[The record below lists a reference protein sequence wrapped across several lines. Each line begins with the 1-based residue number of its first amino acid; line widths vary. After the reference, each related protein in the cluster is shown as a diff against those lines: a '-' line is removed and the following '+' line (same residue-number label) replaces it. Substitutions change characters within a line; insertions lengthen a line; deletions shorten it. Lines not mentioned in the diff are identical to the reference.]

1 MEMSM
6 VLGSVQSG
14 VDNDDD
20 IVIDSGGR
28 QINHTNNWLEFS
40 QGKTQ
45 LYYQNQLQPE
55 SRQAEQTIV
64 NRNRPPSGIDK
75 QIMSLNTA

>member
-14 VDNDDD
+14 IDNDDD

-40 QGKTQ
+40 QGKSQ
-45 LYYQNQLQPE
+45 LYYQNQL
-55 SRQAEQTIV
+55 
-64 NRNRPPSGIDK
+64 
-75 QIMSLNTA
+75 

>member
-28 QINHTNNWLEFS
+28 QINNTNNWLEFS

-45 LYYQNQLQPE
+45 LYYQN
-55 SRQAEQTIV
+55 
-64 NRNRPPSGIDK
+64 
-75 QIMSLNTA
+75 